1 METRRL
7 TVDNL
12 PVVVLDDAITD
23 PMFGE
28 FVEFITSK
36 AAFTLSQSDT
46 QESLLITGP
55 YWAYKIP
62 AEVFK
67 NTIIYK
73 ELKQLTSET
82 IANLDWNLLEA
93 YVNANQYGDNS
104 YIHKDNNT
112 YTNSATC
119 LVYLNETWKPD
130 FAGETIFYNNC
141 EDAELVVSPKFK
153 RITIF
158 DGKIIHRASPP
169 SRICPLKRLVLVV
182 KFGVNGEIND

>member
-28 FVEFITSK
+28 FVAFIQNN
-36 AAFTLSQSDT
+36 AAFMPTQTDT
-46 QESLLITGP
+46 QESLLLTGP
-55 YWAYKIP
+55 YWAYKIRKDVFVNTP
-62 AEVFK
+62 IYAELLEFV
-67 NTIIYK
+67 K
-73 ELKQLTSET
+73 EYMED
-82 IANLDWNLLEA
+82 LDWQLIEA
-93 YVNANQYGDNS
+93 YVNSNQYGDNS
-104 YIHKDNNT
+104 YIHTDSTFDNAT
-112 YTNSATC
+112 TC
-119 LVYLNETWKPD
+119 LIYLNESWKPD
-130 FAGETIFYNNC
+130 FAGETIFYNQH
-141 EDAELVVSPKFK
+141 EDAEQVVGPKFK

-182 KFGVNGEIND
+182 KFGVNGETND